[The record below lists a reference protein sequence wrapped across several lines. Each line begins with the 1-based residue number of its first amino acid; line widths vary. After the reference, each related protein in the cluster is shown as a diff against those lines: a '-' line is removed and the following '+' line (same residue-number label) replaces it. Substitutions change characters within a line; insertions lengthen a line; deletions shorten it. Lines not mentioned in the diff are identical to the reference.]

1 MVSVGESLRGTA
13 VFFALCMAGVSKK
26 NRENQR
32 SGLGAISRHLGGVS
46 GPIWGLGADLA

>member
-13 VFFALCMAGVSKK
+13 VFFALCMADVSKK

-32 SGLGAISRHLGGVS
+32 SGLGAISGRSRGG
-46 GPIWGLGADLA
+46 LAADLA